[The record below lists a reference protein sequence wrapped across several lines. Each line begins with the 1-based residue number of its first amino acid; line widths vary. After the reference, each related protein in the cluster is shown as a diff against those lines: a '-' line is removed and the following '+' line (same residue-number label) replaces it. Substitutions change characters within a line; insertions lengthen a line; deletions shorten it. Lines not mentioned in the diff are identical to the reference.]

1 MPTGDEGS
9 QNETWICEDCGNA
22 IIRGGNPFN
31 TARPAPAV
39 RRATIGHISFGL
51 QGFDYV
57 KVADELKKR
66 GLNAREDT
74 GTRMKIDDPNANYK
88 SYHTPTP
95 GGFDLQI
102 SNGTKAN
109 RTVKS

>member
-1 MPTGDEGS
+1 MPA
-9 QNETWICEDCGNA
+9 Q
-22 IIRGGNPFN
+22 
-31 TARPAPAV
+31 

-51 QGFDYV
+51 DGFDYV
-57 KVADELKKR
+57 KVREELAKR
-66 GLNAREDT
+66 GLSAREDT
-74 GTRMKIDDPNANYK
+74 GTPMKIEDPAANHK

-95 GGFDLQI
+95 QGFDLQI